1 MLLIVVFFDFGYC
14 LLIFATCCYFVV
26 ILLTC
31 VNVCLFF
38 VIFVSVGCVFLFC
51 FFVAIVVDIFV
62 DVTLLTVWHE
72 GKKLWKNYQLMS
84 VLQRKKNE
92 VAADIKK
99 TKEDLQKARME
110 GAIPKAKKYAPK
122 FNKDTKVKKFLVSL
136 YLQSISQ
143 SGQSWHEHVDHPQLH
158 ERGAGGIRP

>member
-1 MLLIVVFFDFGYC
+1 
-14 LLIFATCCYFVV
+14 
-26 ILLTC
+26 
-31 VNVCLFF
+31 
-38 VIFVSVGCVFLFC
+38 
-51 FFVAIVVDIFV
+51 
-62 DVTLLTVWHE
+62 
-72 GKKLWKNYQLMS
+72 MS

-122 FNKDTKVKKFLVSL
+122 FNKDTKVKNFLVYL

-143 SGQSWHEHVDHPQLH
+143 SGQS
-158 ERGAGGIRP
+158 